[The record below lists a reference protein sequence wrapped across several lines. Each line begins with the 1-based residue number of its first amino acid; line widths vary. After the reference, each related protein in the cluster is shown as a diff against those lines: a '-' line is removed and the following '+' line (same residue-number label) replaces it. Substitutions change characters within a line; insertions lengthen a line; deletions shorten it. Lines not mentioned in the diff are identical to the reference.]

1 MSNGYDVQFEIT
13 SQTLIDELNRYGMG
27 DLFKADPCNIGGLIR
42 LMCDEAQLPNTQAAT
57 GQLQGRYLGE
67 NQVNYPYARFFT
79 DFSLSWMCDVNMTPL
94 KFVTAWHNFIFDGG
108 MVKNGPKKNISGSLT
123 GIKGENPHI
132 FNRAIRLKYP
142 NRYAATVR
150 ITKTD
155 QGPQAPNQRAG
166 ISYIMEECY
175 PYSIDSVPLSYG
187 TSQLTR
193 VSANF
198 YYKSHSVVYQDQT
211 LNSSGSNSRDTT
223 LLNSDFADNLSTT
236 V

>member
-1 MSNGYDVQFEIT
+1 MSMSNGYDVQFEI
-13 SQTLIDELNRYGMG
+13 SE
-27 DLFKADPCNIGGLIR
+27 DLKTYLANYNIENLFSTDPCNSGGLVR
-42 LMCDEAQLPNTQAAT
+42 LLCDEAQLPNTQAAT

-94 KFVTAWHNFIFDGG
+94 KFITGWHNFIFDGG
-108 MVKNGPKKNISGSLT
+108 DNNSPMQVNDGTLT
-123 GIKGENPHI
+123 GIKTASRGERQ

-142 NRYAATVR
+142 IEYGCTAR

-155 QGPQAPNQRAG
+155 QGPQAPNQRAA
-166 ISYIMEECY
+166 ISYILEECY
-175 PYSIDSVPLSYG
+175 PYSIDTVPLSYG

-211 LNSSGSNSRDTT
+211 VS
-223 LLNSDFADNLSTT
+223 

>member
-1 MSNGYDVQFEIT
+1 MSMSNGYDVQFELT
-13 SQTLIDELNRYGMG
+13 EDLKGYLDEFQLSNV
-27 DLFKADPCNIGGLIR
+27 LSTDPSNVGGLVK
-42 LMCDEAQLPNTQAAT
+42 LLCDEAQLPNTQAAT

-67 NQVNYPYARFFT
+67 NQMNYPYARFFT

-94 KFVTAWHNFIFDGG
+94 KFLTGWHNFIFDGSDNNAPI
-108 MVKNGPKKNISGSLT
+108 KNTDKSLT
-123 GIKGENPHI
+123 GIKNENARL

-142 NRYAATVR
+142 KEYACTAR

-155 QGPQAPNQRAG
+155 QGPLAPNQRAG

-175 PYSIDSVPLSYG
+175 PYSIDTVPLSYG

-198 YYKSHSVVYQDQT
+198 YYAKHSVVYQDQT